1 MLKAKIIKYFW
12 LLPSLVVITF
22 GCAGY
27 NYVKLRLELPAKAT
41 VDLDKYS
48 EIRLVNF
55 IIKKQ
60 PKGVDLN
67 KEIRDYFQFELSK
80 QIDQKVAQLDLE
92 INNEEALKDKNF
104 WKSQAPGEKT
114 LFFTGSVEYK
124 EEVRKALLRKE
135 KRQFEDP
142 FSSSP
147 KLAERRFYSLL
158 LDLYLIDSITG
169 EVIYHRQFKETQFYQ
184 NKNQTAYFALFDLM
198 QKLKLKLFRRLLG
211 GQRIQ
216 ERYLIR

>member
-1 MLKAKIIKYFW
+1 MLKIKTSKYFW
-12 LLPSLVVITF
+12 LLPGLLLITF

-41 VDLDKYS
+41 VQLDKYS

-55 IIKKQ
+55 IIKRQ
-60 PKGVDLN
+60 PKDLDLN

-80 QIDQKVAQLDLE
+80 EIEQKVTQLDLE
-92 INNEEALKDKNF
+92 VKNEAVLKDKNF
-104 WKSQAPGEKT
+104 WKNQAPGEKVLFITGT
-114 LFFTGSVEYK
+114 LEYK
-124 EEVRKALLRKE
+124 EEIRKALLRKE
-135 KRQFEDP
+135 KRQFADP
-142 FSSSP
+142 FSSP

-158 LDLYLIDSITG
+158 FDLYLIDSTSG

-184 NKNQTAYFALFDLM
+184 NKNQTAYFALFDLL
-198 QKLKLKLFRRLLG
+198 QKLKPKLFRRLLG